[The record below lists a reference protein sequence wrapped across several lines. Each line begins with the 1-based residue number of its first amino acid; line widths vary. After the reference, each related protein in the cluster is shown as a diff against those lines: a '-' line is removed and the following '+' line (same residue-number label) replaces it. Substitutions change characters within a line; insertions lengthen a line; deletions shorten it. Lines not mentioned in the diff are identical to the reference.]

1 MDPLLECPSQ
11 IELRQ
16 LNNDQLAVDRSEL
29 LFDHIETCDACASV
43 YDTLQDRPDH
53 FVRKLAEVSEQDRAN
68 ARQAIKRHRRRRH
81 TGLPCETLAE
91 CHMPH
96 GQQGVTRNQKRQGKP
111 EHGVSSSQ

>member
-1 MDPLLECPSQ
+1 MDPLVECPSQ

-16 LNNDQLAVDRSEL
+16 LNNDQLALDRSEL

-43 YDTLQDRPDH
+43 YGTLKDRPDH

-68 ARQAIKRHRRRRH
+68 ARQAIKRHRILH
-81 TGLPCETLAE
+81 NAGLPCENLAE

-96 GQQGVTRNQKRQGKP
+96 EQQSVTRIQKRQGEP
-111 EHGVSSSQ
+111 EHEVPSSQ